1 MSTDIFLQ
9 LTCPVFRWLLFLSFE
24 TFSFSFIYTD
34 SISILIFQNT
44 SACFL
49 KWGKSKYAHISVYGA
64 MTLFKTEF
72 GPFRDKSRVDRLRNE
87 ILSALKEN
95 GLSYQESAPEMEKR
109 KSLTPSDER
118 KLRLDPNFA
127 NLSNKF
133 PPIRYMRYNCPIRE

>member
-1 MSTDIFLQ
+1 
-9 LTCPVFRWLLFLSFE
+9 
-24 TFSFSFIYTD
+24 
-34 SISILIFQNT
+34 
-44 SACFL
+44 
-49 KWGKSKYAHISVYGA
+49 

-118 KLRLDPNFA
+118 KLRLDPNYA

-133 PPIRYMRYNCPIRE
+133 PPIRYMRYDCLIRK